1 VKIFLKNVI
10 YFLLCGLA
18 WRVRRPLP
26 LENADMREAKLE
38 GGTLVVSSS
47 SMHYDETSS
56 CGVVGDMVANRRVRC
71 HIFVMDTGLGPEGSR
86 LTMNVRRSQ
95 GSDAEEGIEGLAE
108 GKGDNRERARTK
120 LLTVI

>member
-1 VKIFLKNVI
+1 
-10 YFLLCGLA
+10 
-18 WRVRRPLP
+18 
-26 LENADMREAKLE
+26 MREAKLE

-47 SMHYDETSS
+47 SMHYDEASS
-56 CGVVGDMVANRRVRC
+56 CGVVGDTVANWRVCCR
-71 HIFVMDTGLGPEGSR
+71 IFVMDTGLGPEGSR

-95 GSDAEEGIEGLAE
+95 GSDAEEGIEGLAD